1 MSTDSQ
7 TQEHHAGDIS
17 HPTPKTYAIIAVI
30 LSVVTAIEL
39 WVYYIEAL
47 RSLLI
52 PILAVLSTGK
62 FALVVM
68 FYMHLKFDHKVF
80 SRLLIL
86 GVILAFATFLAL
98 LALFKFSHPFGL
110 L

>member
-7 TQEHHAGDIS
+7 VQAHHGGEIS
-17 HPTPKTYAIIAVI
+17 HPTPKTYAIIAAI
-30 LSVVTAIEL
+30 LSLVTAIEV
-39 WVYYIEAL
+39 WVYYIEAM
-47 RSLLI
+47 RPYLI

-80 SRLLIL
+80 ARLLIIGIVL
-86 GVILAFATFLAL
+86 GFSTFLAL
-98 LALFKFSHPFGL
+98 LALFTYSHPFGRL
-110 L
+110 

>member
-7 TQEHHAGDIS
+7 AQGHHGGDIS

-30 LSVVTAIEL
+30 LTVVTAIEV

-47 RSLLI
+47 RYLLV

-80 SRLLIL
+80 SRMLIL
-86 GVILAFATFLAL
+86 GIILAFGTFLAL
-98 LALFKFSHPFGL
+98 LALFNFAHPFGNQ
-110 L
+110 

>member
-1 MSTDSQ
+1 MSCA
-7 TQEHHAGDIS
+7 HF
-17 HPTPKTYAIIAVI
+17 
-30 LSVVTAIEL
+30 LSSC
-39 WVYYIEAL
+39 W
-47 RSLLI
+47 SLLI

-86 GVILAFATFLAL
+86 GVILAFGTFLAL
-98 LALFKFSHPFGL
+98 LTLFKFSHPFGL